1 VVQTQPNNLSVS
13 LLSNRKTF
21 EIKTDVQIKGIT
33 ASGSHIAIWNNAK
46 VVIYEIGEHIASN
59 YKYTGK

>member
-1 VVQTQPNNLSVS
+1 VS

-33 ASGSHIAIWNNAK
+33 ASGSHIVIWNNAK